1 MDLSQQVGL
10 VLLLAAIAANWPFV
24 TNRLFVVVRRAEKS
38 MAWRMLELIF
48 AYFLVGGI
56 ALAMEH
62 SAGQIYPQR
71 WEFYATTAFLFMTL
85 AFPGFV
91 YRYLWRRHH

>member
-10 VLLLAAIAANWPFV
+10 VLVLAVIGANWPFV
-24 TNRLFVVVRRAEKS
+24 TNRLFVVIPRSEKT
-38 MAWRMLELIF
+38 MAWRLLELII
-48 AYFLVGGI
+48 AYFLVGAV
-56 ALAMEH
+56 ALALEH
-62 SAGQIYPQR
+62 AAGQIYPQR